1 MSSDFIS
8 DIVALFLAVVG
19 VVFILFS
26 IIFKLLVWKEKG
38 VIISIPLNSDDI
50 EIYDRITN
58 LWEICSFLGIQ
69 KQCTIAVINY
79 GASELFI
86 RRLRNHFSQYDFLR
100 IFDKEQPIKEL
111 HT

>member
-1 MSSDFIS
+1 MLSE
-8 DIVALFLAVVG
+8 IVALILAIVG

-26 IIFKLLVWKEKG
+26 IIFKMLVWKG
-38 VIISIPLNSDDI
+38 SDIIISIPLNTDDK

-69 KQCTIAVINY
+69 KQCTIAVVNY
-79 GASELFI
+79 GASDDFI
-86 RRLRNHFSQYDFLR
+86 NKLKNDFLQYGFLK
-100 IFDKEQPIKEL
+100 IIYKDQPIKEL